1 MIWELGEDHTDTL
14 IKAVGQGM
22 GKVESND
29 YIATGYLEKMVNEKL
44 NLKFIREVE
53 ESSLKENVK
62 IIINNQELGS
72 LNGNTL
78 TLLKEGTLEITVMD
92 PTNDIVYSKL
102 IITIK

>member
-1 MIWELGEDHTDTL
+1 
-14 IKAVGQGM
+14 M

-72 LNGNTL
+72 LNDNTL
-78 TLLKEGTLEITVMD
+78 TLLKEGTLEITVMNL
-92 PTNDIVYSKL
+92 TNDIVYSKL